1 MSTTTDT
8 QEDEDFA
15 ALTAIL
21 DRIASTEVWRLSD
34 EEKLGRM
41 DGYGVA
47 IDRLHGLRLHT
58 VRTVDEQ
65 RVCEDTAGGWSASD
79 RIALTDRTIPRVAKQ
94 YVRTAKQLGR
104 YPILQQAA
112 EAGELTLGQADACL
126 HGLKYLPTTASND
139 QLIYVQSELLESAAG
154 QPPQGMRQL
163 AMKLVA
169 VLFPDTEEDHLGQQL
184 ENEERRA
191 RRARAFRCRV
201 DGEGAVCFGGK
212 LPIADGEKLL
222 NLLAAYLPGT
232 AGLERLDPLAE
243 APTMEQ
249 RQADAFVAML
259 DELLARGTAPTSGGD
274 RPSVT
279 LILPY
284 RDLVDGI
291 GGATL
296 TNSGEE
302 VSPKTAR
309 RLACDADVIPV
320 VLGKDSEVLDVGR
333 TQRLVTSGI
342 RKALVVRDR
351 GCVFPGCDRAPSG
364 CDAHHVVPWH
374 AGGKT
379 SLANLVL
386 LCRHHHQIIEPN
398 PRAGPGEQWTIRLNA
413 NGIPEIRPP
422 TSIDPNRRPRRNSRF
437 DR

>member
-1 MSTTTDT
+1 MSTTTDCSP
-8 QEDEDFA
+8 DEDFA
-15 ALTAIL
+15 ALMAIL
-21 DRIASTEVWRLSD
+21 DRIASTDAWQLSED
-34 EEKLGRM
+34 EQLGRM

-58 VRTVDEQ
+58 VRAVDEQ
-65 RVCEDTAGGWSASD
+65 RVCEDTAGWSASD
-79 RIALTDRTIPRVAKQ
+79 RIALTDRTIPRIAKK

-104 YPILQQAA
+104 YPLFQQAA
-112 EAGELTLGQADACL
+112 EAGELTLDQVDACL
-126 HGLKYLPTTASND
+126 HGLKYLPAIASDD
-139 QLIYVQSELLESAAG
+139 QLVYVQTELLERASG

-169 VLFPDTEEDHLGQQL
+169 TLFPDTEDDHLGQQL
-184 ENEERRA
+184 ENEERKA
-191 RRARAFRCRV
+191 RRNRYVRCRV
-201 DGEGAVCFGGK
+201 DGEGSVCFGGK
-212 LPIADGEKLL
+212 LPIGDGEKLI

-232 AGLERLDPLAE
+232 SGLERLDPFAE

-274 RPSVT
+274 RPSVS

-284 RDLVDGI
+284 GDLVDGI
-291 GGATL
+291 HGATL
-296 TNSGEE
+296 TNSGENI
-302 VSPKTAR
+302 SPKTVR

-351 GCVFPGCDRAPSG
+351 G
-364 CDAHHVVPWH
+364 
-374 AGGKT
+374 
-379 SLANLVL
+379 
-386 LCRHHHQIIEPN
+386 
-398 PRAGPGEQWTIRLNA
+398 
-413 NGIPEIRPP
+413 
-422 TSIDPNRRPRRNSRF
+422 
-437 DR
+437 